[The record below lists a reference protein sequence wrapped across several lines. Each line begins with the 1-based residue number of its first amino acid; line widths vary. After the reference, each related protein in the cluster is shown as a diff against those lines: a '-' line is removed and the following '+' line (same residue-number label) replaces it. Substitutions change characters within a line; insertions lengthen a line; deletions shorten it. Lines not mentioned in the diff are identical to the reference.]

1 LLNNF
6 ESAPGTHGSEA
17 PANQPG
23 RSLAIRLD
31 NVKAQYQNDILPL
44 AQQRE
49 ALVREI
55 AELKA
60 VRDVF
65 LEETT
70 VLNARNEELAQ
81 LSTLYTRRVESS
93 TPEQPQ
99 PQLSR
104 IPGRV
109 ASLEKSR
116 QGPAMSQSISSG
128 TTGIHTSDETDPR
141 SKVQRAESA
150 VELSTPQ
157 SKGKFMKWGGSK
169 AKDFVS
175 SAVSAIAVPEFVK
188 GKPFLEHTFQQLSVL
203 RFTRC
208 NQCGDKM
215 FGSQLRCSGEYFVQ
229 CFSTKR
235 LNIAEGCHISVHV
248 RCINHVATACS
259 QQTSSNRD
267 ESQLCM

>member
-6 ESAPGTHGSEA
+6 ESGSAAANGAEPPGVQS
-17 PANQPG
+17 G
-23 RSLAIRLD
+23 RSLAMRLE
-31 NVKAQYQNDILPL
+31 NVKTQYQNDILPL

-49 ALVREI
+49 ALVREV

-93 TPEQPQ
+93 TPEQP
-99 PQLSR
+99 PQLAHV
-104 IPGRV
+104 PGRV

-116 QGPAMSQSISSG
+116 QGAATSQSISSSI
-128 TTGIHTSDETDPR
+128 TAHTSDDGDPR
-141 SKVQRAESA
+141 FKAQRTETTVES
-150 VELSTPQ
+150 STPQ
-157 SKGKFMKWGGSK
+157 SKGKFMKWPGSK

-215 FGSQLRCSGEYFVQ
+215 FGSQLRCSGKFFFQ
-229 CFSTKR
+229 CCS
-235 LNIAEGCHISVHV
+235 AEEKNLLSLK
-248 RCINHVATACS
+248 VATYLF
-259 QQTSSNRD
+259 TSAVSIT
-267 ESQLCM
+267 